1 MSLWSA
7 SRRVVLVAGASAV
20 PVVAALA
27 VPAPVVARP
36 EYAAATGQPCATC
49 HVSPAGGGPRTP
61 IGQAFMA
68 IPTHATDPAGAWAQ
82 VVASQGSTPGPPPAP
97 AQLPR
102 QLPRTG
108 SSPEP
113 APEALLALGAALLGL
128 GALILSLSRLRLRR
142 GA

>member
-1 MSLWSA
+1 
-7 SRRVVLVAGASAV
+7 
-20 PVVAALA
+20 
-27 VPAPVVARP
+27 VARP

-61 IGQAFMA
+61 SGQAFMA

-82 VVASQGSTPGPPPAP
+82 VVASQGAAPAPAP

-108 SSPEP
+108 SSPAP

-128 GALILSLSRLRLRR
+128 GALVLSLSRLRLGR